1 MTDFEELLHE
11 IAAEVEAEGPAGQA
25 HLESL
30 RDRFDLAVQ
39 VMERRRELHMTQQQL
54 ADASGL
60 HQAVVSRIEQG
71 VANPTVRT
79 LGAVARALD
88 ARLTLT
94 ERRG

>member
-1 MTDFEELLHE
+1 MGEHPYV
-11 IAAEVEAEGPAGQA
+11 I
-25 HLESL
+25 
-30 RDRFDLAVQ
+30 
-39 VMERRRELHMTQQQL
+39 ERRRELHMTQQQL

-60 HQAVVSRIEQG
+60 HQTVVSRIEQG
-71 VANPTVRT
+71 IANPTVRT

>member
-1 MTDFEELLHE
+1 MTDFEELLQQ
-11 IAAEVEAEGPAGQA
+11 IAAEAEAEGPAGQA
-25 HLESL
+25 HLHSL

-39 VMERRRELHMTQQQL
+39 VLERRRELHMTQQQL

-60 HQAVVSRIEQG
+60 HQTVVSRIEQG

-94 ERRG
+94 GRQG